1 MSQPKHRYQSHAEKP
16 DSPRREGAGGN
27 RTLSKLRRHI
37 AWDAARLMYERSET
51 EYYRAK
57 MKAAR
62 RVAIGWV
69 KPVDLPS
76 NAEIRDQIELL
87 ARVHERDQRDVD
99 LRQMRLD
106 ALQMMRTLRRYRP
119 RLVGSVLTGHVRQGS
134 DIDLHVFAERMEG
147 VTGLLDAEGMIYDL
161 QRKQVLKEGQYRVYT
176 HIHVRDRY
184 LFELTLYTGDRLH
197 QVPTSSITG
206 KGMERASIAELE
218 QLLEAA
224 YPGIDIEA
232 ELAADDAKID
242 RFRVYQSLLLPLEDV
257 HENRRYHPESDALY
271 HSLQVFALAREA
283 APYDEDFLLA
293 ALLHDV
299 GKAIDRA
306 HHVPAGLEALDGFI
320 SERTA
325 WLIRHHML
333 VHAIIDGTLGT
344 RAHRR
349 LRQSE
354 DYQCLLLLGACD
366 RKGRVA
372 GADVPDLDET
382 LDYLRDLHTQF
393 GIG

>member
-1 MSQPKHRYQSHAEKP
+1 MRQPKQRSQSHAEKP
-16 DSPRREGAGGN
+16 GSPRRGGAGGN
-27 RTLSKLRRHI
+27 RAVSKLRRQI
-37 AWDAARLMYERSET
+37 AWDAARLMYERTET

-69 KPVDLPS
+69 KPADLPS

-87 ARVHERDQRDVD
+87 ARMHQRDQRDVG
-99 LRQMRLD
+99 LREMRLD

-134 DIDLHVFAERMEG
+134 DIDLHIFAERVEG

-161 QRKQVLKEGQYRVYT
+161 QQKQVLKEGQYRLDT

-184 LFELTLYTGDRLH
+184 LFELTLYAGDRLH
-197 QVPTSSITG
+197 QVPKSSITG
-206 KGMERASIAELE
+206 KRIERASIAELE
-218 QLLEAA
+218 QLLKAV
-224 YPGIDIEA
+224 YPEIDIEA
-232 ELAADDAKID
+232 ELAAGTKID
-242 RFRVYQSLLLPLEDV
+242 RFQVYQALLLPLEKV

-271 HSLQVFALAREA
+271 HSLQVFTLAREA

-306 HHVPAGLEALDGFI
+306 DHVPAGLEALDGFI

-325 WLIRHHML
+325 WLIQHHMR

-354 DYQCLLLLGACD
+354 DYQYLLLLGACD

-393 GIG
+393 V